1 MLPTHLG
8 SELLEL
14 HSAELAAHVAVAHL
28 TVAVANGVD
37 HLAGLGVPPPN
48 LRSLEVPG
56 NAVRLLRVVLDHA
69 VHLELEALLLRHRLL
84 AGPDLGLLHD
94 FVLELLLQLD
104 MPLGDLAG
112 HILVRLLLVLVD
124 NLLSDLLLQQGHL
137 LLLLELATLVCLK
150 LVLAPL

>member
-1 MLPTHLG
+1 MLPTLLD
-8 SELLEL
+8 SELLDL

-28 TVAVANGVD
+28 AVAVANSVD

-56 NAVRLLRVVLDHA
+56 YTVLLLLVVLDPA

-84 AGPDLGLLHD
+84 ARTDLGLLHD
-94 FVLELLLQLD
+94 LFLELLLQLGL
-104 MPLGDLAG
+104 PKGDLAG
-112 HILVRLLLVLVD
+112 HVLFCLLLVLVD